1 MAVCEAR
8 RVSFFYKL
16 EIGLEEKVWSCLGL
30 MIFSS
35 NDWNINVAS
44 FFFCLVVEIFIKGYI
59 YYQVEI
65 FNYYNCSLCQFTSST
80 KSLKMLKSIS

>member
-1 MAVCEAR
+1 
-8 RVSFFYKL
+8 
-16 EIGLEEKVWSCLGL
+16 

-44 FFFCLVVEIFIKGYI
+44 FFFCLVVEIFKKRKIY

-65 FNYYNCSLCQFTSST
+65 FNYYNCSLYQFTSST
-80 KSLKMLKSIS
+80 ESLKMLEYILN